1 MGNVNFN
8 FSVKSKAGCTAN
20 KYLKTNQDASITCPK
35 MLLDVNLI
43 FFAVADG
50 HGVNGHLV
58 SDYIKKNL
66 PKNIL
71 RFYKSDSEVTWSNII
86 KKSFQTTNYELG
98 IGDFDCNLSGSTLI
112 SVLINN
118 GKLYCANVGDSRAI
132 IGRYDKG

>member
-1 MGNVNFN
+1 
-8 FSVKSKAGCTAN
+8 
-20 KYLKTNQDASITCPK
+20 

-98 IGDFDCNLSGSTLI
+98 IGDFDCNL
-112 SVLINN
+112 
-118 GKLYCANVGDSRAI
+118 R
-132 IGRYDKG
+132 